1 MIACSQAPC
10 RVGLEP
16 GVEDRVTL
24 PAWLNGGDRRTW
36 LWLVLGLTIVAIPA
50 ATWAA
55 GGTRTGVV
63 ILLAVPVVVAG
74 AALGK
79 RAGAWTGLAAG
90 ALAAFVPFSVDLGT
104 AQSPSRSAFRLV
116 TFVLVGWFVGYVRAG
131 LLELARSR
139 SRFLSTVSHEL
150 RTPLTSIVGYSE
162 ILHERR
168 HELGDP
174 AVVEMVEHLRRES
187 FQMSHTLD
195 QMLVAARIDTGS
207 LPVDAQRVDLR
218 ATLQEVLEH
227 LPPIGPPF
235 DVDVEGAAVAV
246 ADRLRVTQILR
257 NLVVHVSQ
265 VTESATADVVISSNG
280 EAVVELTYTGDSL
293 LADPTFR
300 LFAPLF
306 SQGPRVDMQ
315 VERWLPLTVSKQ
327 LARLMGGDLDHSS
340 DGTTSTFRLL
350 LPAS

>member
-1 MIACSQAPC
+1 M
-10 RVGLEP
+10 
-16 GVEDRVTL
+16 TL
-24 PAWLNGGDRRTW
+24 PEWLNGSDRHTG
-36 LWLVLGLTIVAIPA
+36 LWLVLGLSLLLIPA
-50 ATWAA
+50 AAWAA
-55 GGTRTGVV
+55 GGTTTGVV
-63 ILLAVPVVVAG
+63 ILLAIPVAVAG
-74 AALGK
+74 AALGT

-90 ALAAFVPFSVDLGT
+90 ALAALVPFSVDLGT
-104 AQSPSRSAFRLV
+104 AQSPTRAVLRLV

-131 LLELARSR
+131 LLELSRSR

-174 AVVEMVEHLRRES
+174 AVVEMVEHLHRES

-207 LPVDAQRVDLR
+207 LPVDARPVDLR

-227 LPPIGPPF
+227 LPPIGLPL
-235 DVDVEGAAVAV
+235 DVDVEGTAVAV
-246 ADRLRVTQILR
+246 ADRLRVTQIFR
-257 NLVVHVSQ
+257 NLLVHVSE
-265 VTESATADVVISSNG
+265 VTESATAEVAISSNG

-306 SQGPRVDMQ
+306 SQGPRVDMG
-315 VERWLPLTVSKQ
+315 VERWLPLAVSKQ
-327 LARLMGGDLDHSS
+327 LARLMGGDLDHFSH
-340 DGTTSTFRLL
+340 GPTSTFRLL